1 MTEEEGKEKSENEQS
16 LEDWLAEERARLDK
30 GFSFEPP
37 PPTADASAGT
47 SPADQVLGG
56 LGLGAGVLGGA
67 VAPHPNP
74 TTFEGCPSDG
84 IAAALR
90 QEFSGGD
97 TRVQVERRGDTTI
110 VTILQRQDDK
120 GASDFI
126 PAVNVA
132 LVEKETMLTVTVSD
146 LSQDT
151 VRDTISSIGGTLLE
165 QGKHVLIGRRRGI
178 RGMFDMA
185 GRLKDGV
192 TDLIEDIQDLG
203 LPRRVW
209 AVIDRVGGAA
219 EKAYLEQRREEQ
231 KRQWEREEKERAWL
245 YCPSCGRAYREDEAA
260 RVDCPSCGAPR
271 GEKPVW
277 L

>member
-1 MTEEEGKEKSENEQS
+1 M
-16 LEDWLAEERARLDK
+16 EDWLAEERARLDK

-37 PPTADASAGT
+37 QPAADASAGGR
-47 SPADQVLGG
+47 PAEQVLSG

-74 TTFEGCPSDG
+74 TTFEGCSSDV

-110 VTILQRQDDK
+110 VTILQCQDDR

-132 LVEKETMLTVTVSD
+132 LVEKETTLTVTMSD

-165 QGKHVLIGRRRGI
+165 QGKRVLIGKRRGV
-178 RGMFDMA
+178 RGVLDMA
-185 GRLKDGV
+185 EHLKDGV

-203 LPRRVW
+203 LPHRVW
-209 AVIDRVGGAA
+209 DVIDRVGGAA
-219 EKAYLEQRREEQ
+219 EEAYLDQQREEQ

-245 YCPSCGRAYREDEAA
+245 YCPSCGRAYRNDEAT
-260 RVDCPSCGAPR
+260 RVDCPACGAPR
-271 GEKPVW
+271 GEKPPW